1 MRVDLGE
8 VSTCA
13 QCGKRFQTLTAFA
26 RFPQLEHEKAEI
38 DKFLTPTI
46 LLSFIRRPDGRLL
59 HYSCAQLP

>member
-26 RFPQLEHEKAEI
+26 RLPQIEFEEAKIDEFP
-38 DKFLTPTI
+38 
-46 LLSFIRRPDGRLL
+46 FIRCPDGRLL